1 MENEKRVL
9 DVNVKSFISS
19 LVIMAVLMAVAYV
32 MTLII
37 PSGMYERKIV
47 NGQELIVADSYSECA
62 GGIEFWRFLLS
73 PFLLLGSDMGF
84 TVISICIF
92 LMIVGGA
99 FSALDA
105 CGILRYMLGRVYHRF
120 SDKKYTLLVMVALFF
135 MLLGT
140 FAGSFE
146 EVVPLVP
153 LVVALS
159 YAMGW
164 DALLGLGMSVLA
176 VCCGFS
182 SAVGNPFTVGIAQQ
196 LAGLPMF
203 SGMWYRAVGFVIFFA
218 VLIFFLLSYARKIE
232 KNPAVS
238 SVYDPKKEEEWKS
251 LQPDVSGEKKMDHA
265 LYAFG
270 GCLSL
275 GIGAIILST
284 FVTVLQDYLMII
296 VALAFLLAGTSSV
309 LLSGYGV
316 KNYLRQFGGGIINF
330 LPGVLVILMASSV
343 RYTLEYAKVLD
354 TILEAFVGVTVGIPA
369 GAVVLLLYVLVLFM
383 NFFIPS
389 ASAKAFLLMPLI
401 TPVAQLSGISLQVAV
416 LAFAFGDGFSNTFY
430 PTNPVLLIS
439 LGLSGVSYGKWAR
452 WSLKFQLSVLAIT
465 GVMLLA
471 ANGFGYM

>member
-1 MENEKRVL
+1 MENEKKVL
-9 DVNVKSFISS
+9 DVNIKSFISS
-19 LVIMAVLMAVAYV
+19 LVIMAVLMAAAYV
-32 MTLII
+32 MTLAI
-37 PSGMYERKIV
+37 PSGMYERELV
-47 NGQELIVADSYSECA
+47 NGQELIVADSYRVCQ

-84 TVISICIF
+84 TVISICVF

-120 SDKKYTLLVMVALFF
+120 SSKKYALLVIVTLCF

-146 EVVPLVP
+146 EAVPLVP
-153 LVVALS
+153 LAVALS

-203 SGMWYRAVGFVIFFA
+203 SGMWYRALVF
-218 VLIFFLLSYARKIE
+218 LIFFGVLTFFLVSYAKKIE
-232 KNPAVS
+232 RAPEKSP
-238 SVYDPKKEEEWKS
+238 VYAPEKKKEWKS
-251 LQPDVSGEKKMDHA
+251 LQPEAFGKKKMDQA

-270 GCLSL
+270 GFLGI

-284 FVTVLQDYLMII
+284 VVTALQDYLMII
-296 VALAFLLAGTSSV
+296 VAFAFLLAGTSSV
-309 LLSGYGV
+309 LLSGYGFR
-316 KNYLRQFGGGIINF
+316 NYLKQFSGGIVRF
-330 LPGVLVILMASSV
+330 LPGVMVILMASSV

-354 TILEAFVGVTVGIPA
+354 TILDSFARVTAGISS
-369 GAVVLLLYVLVLFM
+369 GAVVLLLYGLVLFM

-401 TPVAQLSGISLQVAV
+401 APIAQMSGISLQVAV

-439 LGLSGVSYGKWAR
+439 LGLSGVSYGKWAK
-452 WSLKFQLSVLAIT
+452 WSLRFQLPALAIT
-465 GVMLLA
+465 AVMLLA
-471 ANGFGYM
+471 ANGFGY

>member
-9 DVNVKSFISS
+9 DVNIKSFISS
-19 LVIMAVLMAVAYV
+19 LAIMAVLMAAAYV
-32 MTLII
+32 MTLAI
-37 PSGMYERKIV
+37 PSGMYEREMV
-47 NGQELIVADSYSECA
+47 NGQELIVADSYRVCE

-73 PFLLLGSDMGF
+73 PFLLIGSDMGF
-84 TVISICIF
+84 TVVSICVF

-105 CGILRYMLGRVYHRF
+105 CGILRYMLGRIYHRF
-120 SDKKYTLLVMVALFF
+120 SGKKYTLLVIVAFCF

-146 EVVPLVP
+146 EAVPLVP

-182 SAVGNPFTVGIAQQ
+182 AGVGNPFTVGIAQQ

-203 SGMWYRAVGFVIFFA
+203 SGMWYRAVGFLIFFA
-218 VLIFFLLSYARKIE
+218 LLTFFLVSYAKKIE
-232 KNPAVS
+232 KDPAKSLVYNPE
-238 SVYDPKKEEEWKS
+238 KEKEWKS
-251 LQPDVSGEKKMDHA
+251 LQPDISGERKMDYA

-270 GCLSL
+270 GFLSM
-275 GIGAIILST
+275 GIGAILIST
-284 FVTVLQDYLMII
+284 FVTALQDYLMII
-296 VALAFLLAGTSSV
+296 VAIAFLLAGTSSV
-309 LLSGYGV
+309 LLSGYGL
-316 KNYLRQFGGGIINF
+316 KNYLRQFGGGILNF

-354 TILEAFVGVTVGIPA
+354 TILESFVGVTVGIST
-369 GAVVLLLYVLVLFM
+369 GAVVLLLYGLVLFM

-401 TPVAQLSGISLQVAV
+401 TPIAQLSGISLQVAV

-452 WSLKFQLSVLAIT
+452 WSLRLQIPVLVITAI
-465 GVMLLA
+465 MLLA
-471 ANGFGYM
+471 ANGFGY

>member
-9 DVNVKSFISS
+9 DVNIKSFVSS
-19 LVIMAVLMAVAYV
+19 LVIMAVLMAAAYI
-32 MTLII
+32 MTLVI
-37 PSGMYERKIV
+37 PSGMYERELV
-47 NGQELIVADSYSECA
+47 NGQELIVAGSYKECE

-73 PFLLLGSDMGF
+73 PLLLLGSDMGF

-120 SDKKYTLLVMVALFF
+120 SSKKYTLLVVVMLFF

-146 EVVPLVP
+146 EAVPLVP
-153 LVVALS
+153 LAAALS

-182 SAVGNPFTVGIAQQ
+182 SAIGNPFTVGIAQQ

-218 VLIFFLLSYARKIE
+218 VLLFFLISYAKKIE
-232 KNPAVS
+232 KDPAAS
-238 SVYDPKKEEEWKS
+238 PVYDPAKEKEWKS
-251 LQPDVSGEKKMDHA
+251 LQLDISREKRMDYS
-265 LYAFG
+265 LYAFC
-270 GCLSL
+270 GCLGA
-275 GIGAIILST
+275 GIGAILLST
-284 FVTVLQDYLMII
+284 LVTALQDYLMII

-309 LLSGYGV
+309 LLSGYGL
-316 KNYLRQFGGGIINF
+316 KNYLRQFGGGILNF
-330 LPGVLVILMASSV
+330 LPGILVILMASSV

-354 TILEAFVGVTVGIPA
+354 TILESFVGMTAGISA
-369 GAVVLLLYVLVLFM
+369 GAVVLLLYGLVLLM
-383 NFFIPS
+383 NFFVPS

-401 TPVAQLSGISLQVAV
+401 TPIAQLSGISLQVAV

-452 WSLKFQLSVLAIT
+452 WSIKLQLPVLVIT
-465 GVMLLA
+465 AVMLLA
-471 ANGFGYM
+471 ANGFGY

>member
-1 MENEKRVL
+1 MENQKKVM

-19 LVIMAVLMAVAYV
+19 LVIMVVLMIIAYV
-32 MTLII
+32 MTLVI
-37 PSGMYERKIV
+37 PSGSYGREIDGGR
-47 NGQELIVADSYSECA
+47 ELIVPGSYEQSE
-62 GGIEFWRFLLS
+62 GGIELWRWLLS
-73 PFLLLGSDMGF
+73 PFLLLGSSMGF

-92 LMIVGGA
+92 LMVIGGA

-105 CGILRYMLGRVYHRF
+105 CGVLRYMLGRVYQAFSHR
-120 SDKKYTLLVMVALFF
+120 KYMLMIILSLFF

-146 EVVPLVP
+146 EIVPLVP
-153 LVVALS
+153 LAVALS

-182 SAVGNPFTVGIAQQ
+182 AAVGNPFTVGVAQQ
-196 LAGLPMF
+196 IVGLPMF
-203 SGMWYRAVGFVIFFA
+203 SGMWFRIIGFVIFFA
-218 VLIFFLLSYARKIE
+218 ALVAFLLVYAKKIE
-232 KNPAVS
+232 KDPS
-238 SVYDPKKEEEWKS
+238 KSLVYDPVKAEEWKS
-251 LQPDVSGEKKMDHA
+251 LQIAAPRERKMDRA
-265 LYAFG
+265 LAAFG
-270 GCLSL
+270 GCIGL
-275 GIGAIILST
+275 GIAVILLST
-284 FVTVLQDYLMII
+284 FATFLQDYLMII

-309 LLSGYGV
+309 LLAGYGL
-316 KNYLRQFGGGIINF
+316 KNYLRQFGKGILNF

-354 TILEAFVGVTVGIPA
+354 TILDAFVKVTGGVSPGV
-369 GAVVLLLYVLVLFM
+369 VVLLIYALVLLM

-401 TPVAQLSGISLQVAV
+401 APIAQLSGISLQVAI

-452 WSLKFQLSVLAIT
+452 FSIRFQLPVLVVT
-465 GVMLLA
+465 GALLLA
-471 ANGFGYM
+471 ANGMGY

>member
-9 DVNVKSFISS
+9 DVNIKSFVSS
-19 LVIMAVLMAVAYV
+19 LVIMAVLMAVSYI
-32 MTLII
+32 MTLVI
-37 PSGMYERKIV
+37 PCGMYEREVV
-47 NGQELIVADSYSECA
+47 NGQSLIVAGSYRECA

-73 PFLLLGSDMGF
+73 PFLLAGSSMGG

-105 CGILRYMLGRVYHRF
+105 CGILRYMLGRVCLKF
-120 SDKKYTLLVMVALFF
+120 SDRKYTLLVVVALSF

-146 EVVPLVP
+146 EAVPLVP

-182 SAVGNPFTVGIAQQ
+182 SAIGNPFTVGIAQQ

-218 VLIFFLLSYARKIE
+218 ALVFFLITYAKKIE
-232 KNPAVS
+232 KNPSAS
-238 SVYDPKKEEEWKS
+238 LVYNPAGAGEWRDIQTDAARVKR
-251 LQPDVSGEKKMDHA
+251 MDYA

-270 GCLSL
+270 GCLGA
-275 GIGAIILST
+275 GIGAIIMSA
-284 FVTVLQDYLMII
+284 FVTALQDYLMII

-309 LLSGYGV
+309 LLSGYGL
-316 KNYLRQFGGGIINF
+316 KNYIRQFGGGILRF
-330 LPGVLVILMASSV
+330 LPGVLVILMAGSV

-354 TILEAFVGVTVGIPA
+354 TILEAFVGATEGISS
-369 GAVVLLLYVLVLFM
+369 GVVVLIIYGLVLFM
-383 NFFIPS
+383 NFFVPS

-452 WSLKFQLSVLAIT
+452 WSIKFQLPVLVIT
-465 GVMLLA
+465 AVMLLA
-471 ANGFGYM
+471 ANGFGY